1 MEIIYIF
8 FNQTND
14 VNILFLN
21 KQIIGKYYVSEF
33 SSDSHR

>member
-8 FNQTND
+8 LNQTND
-14 VNILFLN
+14 VNILFLD